1 MESKSKISDVQ
12 WLLLAGHICSCLSV
26 FLLSAGGLLRL
37 LRMNGDLPERPI
49 SFGGAEVP
57 MQPQMK
63 RHTASYF
70 DR

>member
-1 MESKSKISDVQ
+1 MEGKGKLSDVQ
-12 WLLLAGHICSCLSV
+12 WLLLGGHLCSCLSV

-49 SFGGAEVP
+49 SFGGAEVRMP
-57 MQPQMK
+57 SQMK
-63 RHTASYF
+63 RPTTSYF

>member
-12 WLLLAGHICSCLSV
+12 WLLLAGHVCSCLSV

-63 RHTASYF
+63 RPTASYF